1 MKKFDVEIA
10 VGIFI
15 FFGLLCMGYIS
26 VKFGNINLLGD
37 HYYPVKAVFTT
48 VKGLKKNTGVEI
60 SGVEVGK
67 VNTIKLI
74 NYESVVTLLIRDDV
88 KLQEDAIASI
98 RTKGLLGEKYVEI
111 TPGGSDTLI
120 EPGGT
125 LYETEPPIDL
135 EKLIGNLV
143 FGKIKE

>member
-48 VKGLKKNTGVEI
+48 VKGLKKKYRSRN
-60 SGVEVGK
+60 
-67 VNTIKLI
+67 
-74 NYESVVTLLIRDDV
+74 IRC
-88 KLQEDAIASI
+88 
-98 RTKGLLGEKYVEI
+98 
-111 TPGGSDTLI
+111 
-120 EPGGT
+120 
-125 LYETEPPIDL
+125 
-135 EKLIGNLV
+135 
-143 FGKIKE
+143 